1 MCLQFSH
8 IRILRHDIVDE
19 LLQLVVS
26 RVDIDPL
33 SPDPV
38 APRGKLVQTLLTAT
52 SDDDDGFAVEV
63 MDRQREGTTYAGGSP
78 DDEDTFRVFDACHE
92 CRAITVSGYQIVS
105 KETFKTR
112 TYIYIGQLT
121 RLKGQG
127 LRADEGLHCFG
138 LSHVS

>member
-1 MCLQFSH
+1 MQFSH

-63 MDRQREGTTYAGGSP
+63 MDREREGTTYAGGSP

-121 RLKGQG
+121 RPKGQG